1 VTVAVATFA
10 SLEDFAASPY
20 SEDDEDQPIGM
31 TDKRLLRASDD
42 IRELLIVAEFDIDT
56 DGKPTVAA
64 VREAIRNA
72 TCAQAAWGVLTGD
85 ASGAGAAAGPISLGP
100 LSLGS
105 RSTASTQSGIA
116 AGRFSPEAVR
126 CLRTAGLIPNG
137 PLHG

>member
-1 VTVAVATFA
+1 MAAFAT
-10 SLEDFAASPY
+10 LEEFAASPY

-31 TDKRLLRASDD
+31 TDKRLVRASDD
-42 IRELLIVAEFDIDT
+42 IRELLIVAEFATDA
-56 DGKPTVAA
+56 DGKPADA
-64 VREAIRNA
+64 DVREAIRDA

-105 RSTASTQSGIA
+105 RSTASTQSEIA

-126 CLRTAGLIPNG
+126 RLRTAGLIPNG